1 MKTAKILSVLT
12 VFLLILSLAAC
23 GTDKDGKYVVTVTN
37 FSPLPETGGNGTLLF
52 VMLGVL
58 MLALG
63 TAWYLRA
70 NRMEPAAAGGA
81 GAGTALPV
89 GRKRGR
95 HTR

>member
-1 MKTAKILSVLT
+1 MGVQ
-12 VFLLILSLAAC
+12 
-23 GTDKDGKYVVTVTN
+23 
-37 FSPLPETGGNGTLLF
+37 F